1 MKKEDIE
8 KLTNSMIEKLGEE
21 HSALIADDIGA
32 IITDNNLMNT
42 ELQNKDNQIT
52 KLQED
57 KERLITTNGNLL
69 KQIPMGFEKPKEQE
83 KEENKNNFSFKDV
96 FDEKGNFIK

>member
-21 HSALIADDIGA
+21 NSALIADDIGT
-32 IITDNNLMNT
+32 IISDNNLMNSEIET
-42 ELQNKDNQIT
+42 KNNQIT

-69 KQIPMGFEKPKEQE
+69 KQIPIGFEKPKNQE
-83 KEENKNNFSFKDV
+83 KEDKKQDFSFKNV